1 MNKMQ
6 KLTCAKVLKVI
17 FYLLGFPLL
26 MLFVAKDSMI
36 FFNEGAFSETAKNG
50 ITAALVLWAGFTLL
64 QIGLYL
70 VLKKQQAVR
79 TIILVILAVA
89 LMLAPIAGLDI
100 RNEKE
105 LDKIRTEYSDKG
117 VKVENY
123 SLQKQ
128 WFNALSANKR
138 ESGYAYKLNERVDN
152 VIRTYGL
159 SEYYPKM
166 YRERTQL
173 NTAVAYYQV
182 GGLDGEM
189 IKVTGDNI
197 DGLFDSLKAQSPYAY
212 NPNGLLYDGY
222 IFGVENAL
230 ELLIKYNEYAKLTVY
245 RRSSTY
251 IGTEKYAD
259 AFKEGCYVL
268 KDGAY
273 VTMKAAGEAFC
284 KQPGTIYYEKLSI
297 ADAYK
302 AMVKDIKDSETNSSK
317 YESDAWY
324 NYFND
329 NTEILDTR
337 TGKMTN
343 YSTLRIE
350 EDNYRLTD
358 SRLNAVLGTL
368 FEYLGMNPAIN
379 KLLNG
384 LNLDGIIGL
393 VNALLQENG
402 ADLTSGDIGNVVSQ
416 LLYGYNNGKGGET
429 TGLAYPVQYLFGNL
443 NLSDKNV
450 FKSTGETAYEY
461 DDEGHL
467 VYEVDASGNTTDI
480 PKLTGK
486 TGTVYV
492 ITYSDSGKKNPDGT
506 PILNATVNRA
516 EFDTTKMSPLP
527 EKAAD
532 IKTGTVYTT
541 GDIFKEVKLNANY
554 SAYVENLE
562 KNKNPNTA
570 ALVDIIKSLQ
580 PALGLVG
587 GLLNLNDI
595 IGGLVSG
602 LDVSAILAKIAPDL
616 DLNAILTQIL
626 SKIDLTGVTVEGVQK
641 LLDTVLGELSF
652 YSHPLL
658 KKCWQSDFVSDT
670 DKALATTAGTTVD
683 MSDYAWVKYTC
694 EDFGITSGCALAA
707 KGGLLTGKTIGNGT
721 SADAAISL
729 ADCYQLQADI
739 AYQPEMYPLLA
750 ARRYFSIWAGI
761 LAMSIFLS
769 TYFHNK
775 ERLYAYEI
783 ALNGGE
789 Y

>member
-70 VLKKQQAVR
+70 VLKKQQAAR
-79 TIILVILAVA
+79 TIILVILAVT
-89 LMLAPIAGLDI
+89 LMLAPVAGLDA

-128 WFNALSANKR
+128 WFNAISANKR
-138 ESGYAYKLNERVDN
+138 ESGYAYKLNDRVDN

-197 DGLFDSLKAQSPYAY
+197 NGLFDSLKTQSPYAY

-222 IFGVENAL
+222 VFGVENAL

-245 RRSSTY
+245 RPT
-251 IGTEKYAD
+251 KYTVAD
-259 AFKEGCYVL
+259 YAEAFSAGCYVI

-273 VTMKAAGEAFC
+273 VTMKAAGETFC
-284 KQPGTIYYEKLSI
+284 KQPGTIYYESLSI

-302 AMVKDIKDSETNSSK
+302 KMVSEIEESATNVSA

-324 NYFND
+324 NYTND
-329 NTEILDTR
+329 ITEILDTR

-379 KLLNG
+379 KLLDS
-384 LNLDGIIGL
+384 LKAQQLLDL
-393 VNALLQENG
+393 VNSLLKDND
-402 ADLTSGDIGNVVSQ
+402 ADLSSGDIGNVVSQ

-429 TGLAYPVQYLFGNL
+429 TGLALPAQYLFGNL
-443 NLSDKNV
+443 DFTSKEV
-450 FKSTGETAYEY
+450 YKSTGKNAFKVGATA
-461 DDEGHL
+461 DE
-467 VYEVDASGNTTDI
+467 V
-480 PKLTGK
+480 
-486 TGTVYV
+486 VYV
-492 ITYSDSGKKNPDGT
+492 TTYKDSGEVNDDGS
-506 PILNATVNRA
+506 PILTAKITREAFDNATMKQPPKTSA
-516 EFDTTKMSPLP
+516 EIVPGQK
-527 EKAAD
+527 
-532 IKTGTVYTT
+532 YTT
-541 GDIFKEVKLNANY
+541 GDTYAKTKLGT
-554 SAYVENLE
+554 AYTAYKTKLE
-562 KNKNPNTA
+562 SDNKNPNTA

-587 GLLNLNDI
+587 GLLDLNDI
-595 IGGLVSG
+595 IGGLVPG
-602 LDVSAILAKIAPDL
+602 LDVAGILKAIAPDL

-626 SKIDLTGVTVEGVQK
+626 GKIDLTGVTVEGVQK

-694 EDFGITSGCALAA
+694 EDFGITSGCALVA

-739 AYQPEMYPLLA
+739 AYQPDMYPLLA

-775 ERLYAYEI
+775 EKLYAYEI

>member
-89 LMLAPIAGLDI
+89 LMLAPIAGLDV

-128 WFNALSANKR
+128 WFNALSADKR
-138 ESGYAYKLNERVDN
+138 KSGYAYLLNERVDN
-152 VIRTYGL
+152 VIKTYGL

-166 YRERTQL
+166 YRERPQH

-197 DGLFDSLKAQSPYAY
+197 DGLFDSLQSQSPYAY

-245 RRSSTY
+245 RPT
-251 IGTEKYAD
+251 KYTVAD
-259 AFKEGCYVL
+259 YAEAFNAGCYVL

-273 VTMKAAGEAFC
+273 VTMKAAGETFS
-284 KQPGTIYYEKLSI
+284 KQPGTVYYEKLAI

-302 AMVKDIKDSETNSSK
+302 KMVSEIEESATNASA

-324 NYFND
+324 NYTND
-329 NTEILDTR
+329 ITEILDTR
-337 TGKMTN
+337 SGKMTN

-379 KLLNG
+379 KLLDS
-384 LNLDGIIGL
+384 LKAQQLLDL
-393 VNALLQENG
+393 VNFLLKENS
-402 ADLTSGDIGNVVSQ
+402 ADLSSGDIGNVVSQ

-429 TGLAYPVQYLFGNL
+429 TGLALPAQYLFGNL
-443 NLSDKNV
+443 DFTSKEV
-450 FKSTGETAYEY
+450 YKSTGKNAFKVGALA
-461 DDEGHL
+461 DE
-467 VYEVDASGNTTDI
+467 V
-480 PKLTGK
+480 
-486 TGTVYV
+486 VYV
-492 ITYSDSGKKNPDGT
+492 TTYTDSGEVNDDGT
-506 PILNATVNRA
+506 PVLTAKITREAFDNATM
-516 EFDTTKMSPLP
+516 KQLP
-527 EKAAD
+527 
-532 IKTGTVYTT
+532 KTNEEIVPGQKYTT
-541 GDIFKEVKLNANY
+541 GDTYAKTKLGT
-554 SAYVENLE
+554 AYTAYKTKLE
-562 KNKNPNTA
+562 SDNKNPNTA

-587 GLLNLNDI
+587 GLLDLNDI
-595 IGGLVSG
+595 IGGLVPG
-602 LDVSAILAKIAPDL
+602 LDVAGILKAIAPDL
-616 DLNAILTQIL
+616 DLNAILTQVL

-652 YSHPLL
+652 CSHPLL

-694 EDFGITSGCALAA
+694 EDFGITSGCALVA

-739 AYQPEMYPLLA
+739 AYQPDMYPLLA

-775 ERLYAYEI
+775 EKLYAYEI

>member
-79 TIILVILAVA
+79 TIILVVLAVA

-128 WFNALSANKR
+128 WFNAISANKR
-138 ESGYAYKLNERVDN
+138 TSGYAYKLNDRVDN

-197 DGLFDSLKAQSPYAY
+197 NGLFDSLKTQSPYAY

-222 IFGVENAL
+222 VFGVENAL

-245 RRSSTY
+245 RPT
-251 IGTEKYAD
+251 KYTVAD
-259 AFKEGCYVL
+259 YAEAFSAGCYVI

-273 VTMKAAGEAFC
+273 VTMKAAGETFS
-284 KQPGTIYYEKLSI
+284 KQPGTIYYESLSI

-302 AMVKDIKDSETNSSK
+302 KMVSEIEESATNASA

-324 NYFND
+324 NYTND
-329 NTEILDTR
+329 ITEILDTR

-379 KLLNG
+379 KLLDS
-384 LNLDGIIGL
+384 LKAQQLLDL
-393 VNALLQENG
+393 VNSLLKENG
-402 ADLTSGDIGNVVSQ
+402 ADLSSGDIGNVVSQ

-429 TGLAYPVQYLFGNL
+429 TGLALPAQYLFGNL
-443 NLSDKNV
+443 DFTSKEV
-450 FKSTGETAYEY
+450 YKSTGKNAFKVGATA
-461 DDEGHL
+461 DE
-467 VYEVDASGNTTDI
+467 V
-480 PKLTGK
+480 
-486 TGTVYV
+486 VYV
-492 ITYSDSGKKNPDGT
+492 TTYTDTGEVNDDGT
-506 PILNATVNRA
+506 PVLTAKITREAFDNATMKQLPKTSA
-516 EFDTTKMSPLP
+516 EIVP
-527 EKAAD
+527 EQK
-532 IKTGTVYTT
+532 YTT
-541 GDIFKEVKLNANY
+541 GDTYAKTKLGT
-554 SAYVENLE
+554 AYTAYKTKLE
-562 KNKNPNTA
+562 SDNKNPNTA

-587 GLLNLNDI
+587 GLLDLNDI

-602 LDVSAILAKIAPDL
+602 LDVSAILKAIAPDL
-616 DLNAILTQIL
+616 DLNAILTQVL

-739 AYQPEMYPLLA
+739 AYQPDMYPLLA

-775 ERLYAYEI
+775 EKLYAYEI

>member
-89 LMLAPIAGLDI
+89 LMLAPVAGLDI

-128 WFNALSANKR
+128 WFNALSADKR

-197 DGLFDSLKAQSPYAY
+197 DGLFDSLQSQSPYAY

-245 RRSSTY
+245 RPT
-251 IGTEKYAD
+251 KYTVAD
-259 AFKEGCYVL
+259 YAEAFNAGCYVI

-273 VTMKAAGEAFC
+273 VTMKAAGETFS
-284 KQPGTIYYEKLSI
+284 KQPGTVYYEKLAI

-302 AMVKDIKDSETNSSK
+302 KMVSEIEESATNASA

-324 NYFND
+324 NYTND
-329 NTEILDTR
+329 ITEILDTR

-379 KLLNG
+379 KLLDS
-384 LNLDGIIGL
+384 LKAQQLLDL
-393 VNALLQENG
+393 VNSLLKENG
-402 ADLTSGDIGNVVSQ
+402 ADLSSGDIGNVVSQ

-429 TGLAYPVQYLFGNL
+429 TGLALPAQYLFGNL
-443 NLSDKNV
+443 NFTSKEV
-450 FKSTGETAYEY
+450 YKSTGKNAFKVGATA
-461 DDEGHL
+461 DE
-467 VYEVDASGNTTDI
+467 V
-480 PKLTGK
+480 
-486 TGTVYV
+486 VYV
-492 ITYSDSGKKNPDGT
+492 TTYKDSGEVNDDGT
-506 PILNATVNRA
+506 PVLTAKITREAFDNATMKQLPKTSA
-516 EFDTTKMSPLP
+516 EIVP
-527 EKAAD
+527 EQK
-532 IKTGTVYTT
+532 YTT
-541 GDIFKEVKLNANY
+541 GDTYAKTKLGT
-554 SAYVENLE
+554 AYTAYKTKLE
-562 KNKNPNTA
+562 SDNKNPNTA

-587 GLLNLNDI
+587 GLLDLNDI
-595 IGGLVSG
+595 IGGLVPG
-602 LDVSAILAKIAPDL
+602 LDVAGILKAIAPDL

-626 SKIDLTGVTVEGVQK
+626 GKIDLTGVTVEGVQK

-694 EDFGITSGCALAA
+694 EDFGITSGCALIA

-739 AYQPEMYPLLA
+739 AYQPDMYPLLA

-775 ERLYAYEI
+775 EKLYAYEI

>member
-138 ESGYAYKLNERVDN
+138 ESGYAYKLNDRVDN

-222 IFGVENAL
+222 VFGVENVL

-245 RRSSTY
+245 RPT
-251 IGTEKYAD
+251 KYTVAD
-259 AFKEGCYVL
+259 YAEAFNAGCYVINN
-268 KDGAY
+268 DGAY
-273 VTMKAAGEAFC
+273 VTMKAAGEPFC
-284 KQPGTIYYEKLSI
+284 KQPGTIYYEQLSI

-302 AMVKDIKDSETNSSK
+302 KMVSEIEESATNASA
-317 YESDAWY
+317 YASDAWY
-324 NYFND
+324 NYTND
-329 NTEILDTR
+329 ITEILDTR
-337 TGKMTN
+337 SGKMTN

-379 KLLNG
+379 KLLDS
-384 LNLDGIIGL
+384 LKAQQLLDL
-393 VNALLQENG
+393 VNTLLKENG
-402 ADLTSGDIGNVVSQ
+402 ADLSSGDIGNVVSQ

-429 TGLAYPVQYLFGNL
+429 TGLALPVQYLFGNL
-443 NLSDKNV
+443 NFTSKEV
-450 FKSTGETAYEY
+450 YKSTGKNAFKVGALA
-461 DDEGHL
+461 DE
-467 VYEVDASGNTTDI
+467 V
-480 PKLTGK
+480 
-486 TGTVYV
+486 VYV
-492 ITYSDSGKKNPDGT
+492 TTYTDTGEVNDDGT
-506 PILNATVNRA
+506 PVLTAKITREAFDNATMKQPPKTNA
-516 EFDTTKMSPLP
+516 EIVPGQK
-527 EKAAD
+527 
-532 IKTGTVYTT
+532 YTT
-541 GDIFKEVKLNANY
+541 GDTYAKTDLGTAYKAYETKLKND
-554 SAYVENLE
+554 
-562 KNKNPNTA
+562 NKNPNTA

-602 LDVSAILAKIAPDL
+602 LDVSAILKAIAPDL
-616 DLNAILTQIL
+616 DLNAILTQVL
-626 SKIDLTGVTVEGVQK
+626 GKIDLTGVTVEGVQK

-721 SADAAISL
+721 PADAAISL

-775 ERLYAYEI
+775 EKLYAYEI

>member
-89 LMLAPIAGLDI
+89 LMLAPVAGLDI

-128 WFNALSANKR
+128 WFNALSADKR

-197 DGLFDSLKAQSPYAY
+197 NGLFDSLKTQSPYAY

-245 RRSSTY
+245 RPT
-251 IGTEKYAD
+251 KYTVAD
-259 AFKEGCYVL
+259 YAEAFSAGCYVI

-273 VTMKAAGEAFC
+273 VTMKAAGEPFC
-284 KQPGTIYYEKLSI
+284 KQPGTIYYEQLAI

-302 AMVKDIKDSETNSSK
+302 KMVSEIEESATNASA

-324 NYFND
+324 NYTND
-329 NTEILDTR
+329 ITEILDTR

-379 KLLNG
+379 KLLDS
-384 LNLDGIIGL
+384 LKAQQLLEL
-393 VNALLQENG
+393 VNSLLQENS
-402 ADLTSGDIGNVVSQ
+402 ADLSSGDIGNVVSQ

-429 TGLAYPVQYLFGNL
+429 TGLALPAQYLFGNL
-443 NLSDKNV
+443 DFTSKEV
-450 FKSTGETAYEY
+450 YKSTGKNAFKVGATA
-461 DDEGHL
+461 DE
-467 VYEVDASGNTTDI
+467 V
-480 PKLTGK
+480 
-486 TGTVYV
+486 VYV
-492 ITYSDSGKKNPDGT
+492 TTYTDTGEDNDDGT
-506 PILNATVNRA
+506 PILTAKITREAFDNATMKQPPKTSA
-516 EFDTTKMSPLP
+516 EIVPGQK
-527 EKAAD
+527 
-532 IKTGTVYTT
+532 YTT
-541 GDIFKEVKLNANY
+541 GDTYAKTKLGT
-554 SAYVENLE
+554 AYTAYKTKLE
-562 KNKNPNTA
+562 SDNKNPNTA

-587 GLLNLNDI
+587 GLLDLNDI
-595 IGGLVSG
+595 IGGLVPG
-602 LDVSAILAKIAPDL
+602 LDVAGILKAIAPDL

-626 SKIDLTGVTVEGVQK
+626 GKIDLTGVTVEGVQK

-694 EDFGITSGCALAA
+694 EDFGITSGCALVA

-739 AYQPEMYPLLA
+739 AYQPDMYPLLA

-775 ERLYAYEI
+775 EKLYAYEI

>member
-79 TIILVILAVA
+79 TIILVVLAVA
-89 LMLAPIAGLDI
+89 LMLAPVAGLDI

-128 WFNALSANKR
+128 WFNALSADKR

-245 RRSSTY
+245 RPT
-251 IGTEKYAD
+251 KYTVAD
-259 AFKEGCYVL
+259 YAEAFSAGCYVI

-273 VTMKAAGEAFC
+273 VTMKAAGEPFC
-284 KQPGTIYYEKLSI
+284 KQPGTIYYEQLSI
-297 ADAYK
+297 ADAYNKMVSEIK
-302 AMVKDIKDSETNSSK
+302 ASATDASA
-317 YESDAWY
+317 YASDAWY
-324 NYFND
+324 NYTND
-329 NTEILDTR
+329 ITEILDTR

-379 KLLNG
+379 KLLDS
-384 LNLDGIIGL
+384 LKAQQLLDL
-393 VNALLQENG
+393 VNSLLKENG
-402 ADLTSGDIGNVVSQ
+402 ADLSSGDIGNVVSQ

-429 TGLAYPVQYLFGNL
+429 TGLALPAQYLFGNL
-443 NLSDKNV
+443 DFTSKEV
-450 FKSTGETAYEY
+450 YKSTGKNAFKVGALA
-461 DDEGHL
+461 DE
-467 VYEVDASGNTTDI
+467 V
-480 PKLTGK
+480 
-486 TGTVYV
+486 VYV
-492 ITYSDSGKKNPDGT
+492 TTYTDSGEVNDDGT
-506 PILNATVNRA
+506 PVLTAKITREAFDNATMKQLPKTSA
-516 EFDTTKMSPLP
+516 EIVP
-527 EKAAD
+527 EQK
-532 IKTGTVYTT
+532 YTT
-541 GDIFKEVKLNANY
+541 GDTYAKTKLGT
-554 SAYVENLE
+554 AYTAYKTKLE
-562 KNKNPNTA
+562 SDNKNPNTA

-587 GLLNLNDI
+587 GLLDLNDI
-595 IGGLVSG
+595 IGGLVPG
-602 LDVSAILAKIAPDL
+602 LDVAGILKAIAPDL

-626 SKIDLTGVTVEGVQK
+626 GKIDLTGVTVEGVQK

-694 EDFGITSGCALAA
+694 EDFGITSGCALIA

-739 AYQPEMYPLLA
+739 AYQPDMYPLLA

-775 ERLYAYEI
+775 EKLYAYEI

>member
-89 LMLAPIAGLDI
+89 LMLAPIAGLDV

-128 WFNALSANKR
+128 WFNALSADKR
-138 ESGYAYKLNERVDN
+138 KSGYAYLLNERVDN
-152 VIRTYGL
+152 VIKTYGL

-222 IFGVENAL
+222 VFGVENVL

-245 RRSSTY
+245 RPS
-251 IGTEKYAD
+251 KYTVAD
-259 AFKEGCYVL
+259 YAEAFNAGCYVI

-273 VTMKAAGEAFC
+273 VTMKAAGETFS
-284 KQPGTIYYEKLSI
+284 KQPGTVYYEKLAI

-302 AMVKDIKDSETNSSK
+302 KMVSEIEESATNASA

-324 NYFND
+324 NYTND
-329 NTEILDTR
+329 ITEILDTR
-337 TGKMTN
+337 SGKMTN

-379 KLLNG
+379 KLLDS
-384 LNLDGIIGL
+384 LKAQQLLDL
-393 VNALLQENG
+393 VNSLLKENS
-402 ADLTSGDIGNVVSQ
+402 ADLSSGDIGNVVSQ

-429 TGLAYPVQYLFGNL
+429 TGLALPVQYLFGNL
-443 NLSDKNV
+443 DFTSKEV
-450 FKSTGETAYEY
+450 YKSTGKNAFKVGALA
-461 DDEGHL
+461 DE
-467 VYEVDASGNTTDI
+467 V
-480 PKLTGK
+480 
-486 TGTVYV
+486 VYV
-492 ITYSDSGKKNPDGT
+492 TTYTDSGEVNDDGT
-506 PILNATVNRA
+506 PVLTAKITREAFDAATMKQSPKTIA
-516 EFDTTKMSPLP
+516 EIVP
-527 EKAAD
+527 EQK
-532 IKTGTVYTT
+532 YTT
-541 GDIFKEVKLNANY
+541 GDTYAKTKLGT
-554 SAYVENLE
+554 AYTAYKTKLE
-562 KNKNPNTA
+562 SDNKNPNTA

-587 GLLNLNDI
+587 GLLDLNDI
-595 IGGLVSG
+595 IGGLVPG
-602 LDVSAILAKIAPDL
+602 LDIPAILKAIAPDL
-616 DLNAILTQIL
+616 DLNAILTQVL
-626 SKIDLTGVTVEGVQK
+626 GKIDLTGVTVEDVQK

-683 MSDYAWVKYTC
+683 MSDYAWIKYTC
-694 EDFGITSGCALAA
+694 EDFGITSGCALVA

-739 AYQPEMYPLLA
+739 AYQPDMYPLLA

-775 ERLYAYEI
+775 EKLYAYEI

>member
-138 ESGYAYKLNERVDN
+138 GSGYAYNLNERVDN

-197 DGLFDSLKAQSPYAY
+197 DGLFDSLKTQSPYAY

-222 IFGVENAL
+222 VFGVENAL

-245 RRSSTY
+245 RPT
-251 IGTEKYAD
+251 KYTVAD
-259 AFKEGCYVL
+259 YAEAFSAGCYVI

-273 VTMKAAGEAFC
+273 VTMKAAGETFS
-284 KQPGTIYYEKLSI
+284 KQPGTIYYESLSI

-302 AMVKDIKDSETNSSK
+302 KMVSEIEESATNASA

-324 NYFND
+324 NYTND
-329 NTEILDTR
+329 ITEILDTR

-379 KLLNG
+379 KLLDG
-384 LNLDGIIGL
+384 LKAQQLLDL
-393 VNALLQENG
+393 VNSLLKENG
-402 ADLTSGDIGNVVSQ
+402 ADLSSGDIGNVVSQ

-429 TGLAYPVQYLFGNL
+429 TGLALPAQYLFGNL
-443 NLSDKNV
+443 DFTSKEV
-450 FKSTGETAYEY
+450 YKSTGKNAFKVGALA
-461 DDEGHL
+461 DE
-467 VYEVDASGNTTDI
+467 V
-480 PKLTGK
+480 
-486 TGTVYV
+486 VYV
-492 ITYSDSGKKNPDGT
+492 TTYTDSGEVNDDGT
-506 PILNATVNRA
+506 PVLTAKITREAFDNATMKQLPKTSA
-516 EFDTTKMSPLP
+516 EIVP
-527 EKAAD
+527 EQK
-532 IKTGTVYTT
+532 YTT
-541 GDIFKEVKLNANY
+541 GDTYAKTKLGT
-554 SAYVENLE
+554 AYTAYKTKLE
-562 KNKNPNTA
+562 SDNKNPNTA

-587 GLLNLNDI
+587 GLLDLNDI
-595 IGGLVSG
+595 IGGLVPG
-602 LDVSAILAKIAPDL
+602 LDVAGILKAIAPDL

-626 SKIDLTGVTVEGVQK
+626 GKIDLTGVTVEGVQK

-739 AYQPEMYPLLA
+739 AYQPDMYPLLA

-775 ERLYAYEI
+775 EKLYAYEI

>member
-70 VLKKQQAVR
+70 VLKKQQAAR
-79 TIILVILAVA
+79 TIILVVLAVA
-89 LMLAPIAGLDI
+89 LMLAPVAGLDI

-138 ESGYAYKLNERVDN
+138 ESGYAYKLNDRVDN

-197 DGLFDSLKAQSPYAY
+197 NGLFDSLQSQSPYAY

-245 RRSSTY
+245 RPT
-251 IGTEKYAD
+251 KYTVAD
-259 AFKEGCYVL
+259 YAEAFNAGCYVI

-273 VTMKAAGEAFC
+273 VTMKAAGETFS
-284 KQPGTIYYEKLSI
+284 KQPGTIYYESLSI

-302 AMVKDIKDSETNSSK
+302 KMVSEIEESATNASA

-324 NYFND
+324 NYTND
-329 NTEILDTR
+329 ITEILDTR

-379 KLLNG
+379 KLLDS
-384 LNLDGIIGL
+384 LKAQQLLDL
-393 VNALLQENG
+393 VNSLLKDND
-402 ADLTSGDIGNVVSQ
+402 ADLSSGDIGNVVSQ

-429 TGLAYPVQYLFGNL
+429 TGLALPAQYLFGNL
-443 NLSDKNV
+443 DFTSKEV
-450 FKSTGETAYEY
+450 YKSTGKNAFKVGATA
-461 DDEGHL
+461 DE
-467 VYEVDASGNTTDI
+467 V
-480 PKLTGK
+480 
-486 TGTVYV
+486 VYV
-492 ITYSDSGKKNPDGT
+492 TTYTDTGEVNDDGT
-506 PILNATVNRA
+506 PVLTAKITREAFDNATM
-516 EFDTTKMSPLP
+516 KQPP
-527 EKAAD
+527 
-532 IKTGTVYTT
+532 KTNEEIVPGQKYTT
-541 GDIFKEVKLNANY
+541 GDTYAKTDLGTAYTAYKTKLE
-554 SAYVENLE
+554 SD
-562 KNKNPNTA
+562 NKNPNTA

-587 GLLNLNDI
+587 GLLDLNDI
-595 IGGLVSG
+595 IGGLVPG
-602 LDVSAILAKIAPDL
+602 LDVAGILKAIAPDL

-626 SKIDLTGVTVEGVQK
+626 GKIDLTGVTVEGVQK

-739 AYQPEMYPLLA
+739 AYQPDMYPLLA

-775 ERLYAYEI
+775 EKLYAYEI

>member
-50 ITAALVLWAGFTLL
+50 ITAALVLWTGFTLL

-79 TIILVILAVA
+79 TIILVVLAVA
-89 LMLAPIAGLDI
+89 LMLAPVAGLDI

-128 WFNALSANKR
+128 WFNALSADKR

-197 DGLFDSLKAQSPYAY
+197 DGLFDSLQSQSPYAY

-245 RRSSTY
+245 RPT
-251 IGTEKYAD
+251 KYTVAD
-259 AFKEGCYVL
+259 YAEAFNAGCYVI

-273 VTMKAAGEAFC
+273 VTMKAAGETFS
-284 KQPGTIYYEKLSI
+284 KQPGTVYYEKLAI

-302 AMVKDIKDSETNSSK
+302 KMVSEIEESATNASA

-324 NYFND
+324 NYTND
-329 NTEILDTR
+329 ITEILDTR
-337 TGKMTN
+337 SGKMTN
-343 YSTLRIE
+343 YSTLRVE

-379 KLLNG
+379 KLLDS
-384 LNLDGIIGL
+384 LKAQQLLDL
-393 VNALLQENG
+393 VNSLLQENS
-402 ADLTSGDIGNVVSQ
+402 ADLSSGDIGNVVSQ

-429 TGLAYPVQYLFGNL
+429 TGLALPAQYLFGNL
-443 NLSDKNV
+443 DFTSKEV
-450 FKSTGETAYEY
+450 YKSTGKNAFKVGALA
-461 DDEGHL
+461 DE
-467 VYEVDASGNTTDI
+467 V
-480 PKLTGK
+480 
-486 TGTVYV
+486 VYV
-492 ITYSDSGKKNPDGT
+492 TTYTDSGEVNDDGT
-506 PILNATVNRA
+506 PILTAKITREAFDNATMKQLPKTSA
-516 EFDTTKMSPLP
+516 EIVP
-527 EKAAD
+527 EQK
-532 IKTGTVYTT
+532 YTT
-541 GDIFKEVKLNANY
+541 GDTYAKTDLGTAYTAYKTKLE
-554 SAYVENLE
+554 SD
-562 KNKNPNTA
+562 NKNPNTA

-587 GLLNLNDI
+587 GLLDLNDI
-595 IGGLVSG
+595 IGGLVPG
-602 LDVSAILAKIAPDL
+602 LDVAGILKAIAPDL

-626 SKIDLTGVTVEGVQK
+626 GKIDLTGVTVEGVQK

-694 EDFGITSGCALAA
+694 EDFGITSGCALIA

-739 AYQPEMYPLLA
+739 AYQPDMYPLLA

-775 ERLYAYEI
+775 EKLYAYEI

>member
-79 TIILVILAVA
+79 TIILVVLAVA

-128 WFNALSANKR
+128 WFNALSADKR

-197 DGLFDSLKAQSPYAY
+197 DGLFDSLQSQSPYAY

-245 RRSSTY
+245 RPT
-251 IGTEKYAD
+251 KYTVAD
-259 AFKEGCYVL
+259 YAEAFSAGCYVI

-273 VTMKAAGEAFC
+273 VTMKAAGETFC
-284 KQPGTIYYEKLSI
+284 KQPGTVYYEKLAI

-302 AMVKDIKDSETNSSK
+302 KMVSEIEESATNASA

-324 NYFND
+324 NYTND
-329 NTEILDTR
+329 ITEILDTR

-379 KLLNG
+379 KLLDS
-384 LNLDGIIGL
+384 LKAQQLLDL
-393 VNALLQENG
+393 VNSLLKENG
-402 ADLTSGDIGNVVSQ
+402 ADLSSGDIGNVVSQ

-429 TGLAYPVQYLFGNL
+429 TGLALPAQYLFGNL
-443 NLSDKNV
+443 DFTSKEV
-450 FKSTGETAYEY
+450 YKSTGKNAFKVGATA
-461 DDEGHL
+461 DE
-467 VYEVDASGNTTDI
+467 V
-480 PKLTGK
+480 
-486 TGTVYV
+486 VYV
-492 ITYSDSGKKNPDGT
+492 TTYTDSGEVNDDGT
-506 PILNATVNRA
+506 PVLTAKITREAFDNATMKQLPKTSA
-516 EFDTTKMSPLP
+516 EIVP
-527 EKAAD
+527 EQK
-532 IKTGTVYTT
+532 YTT
-541 GDIFKEVKLNANY
+541 GDTYAKTKLGT
-554 SAYVENLE
+554 AYTAYKTKLE
-562 KNKNPNTA
+562 SDNKNPNTA

-587 GLLNLNDI
+587 GLLDLNDI
-595 IGGLVSG
+595 IGGLVPG
-602 LDVSAILAKIAPDL
+602 LDVAGILKAIAPDL

-626 SKIDLTGVTVEGVQK
+626 GKIDLTGVTVEGVQK

-739 AYQPEMYPLLA
+739 AYQPDMYPLLA

-775 ERLYAYEI
+775 EKLYAYEI

>member
-70 VLKKQQAVR
+70 VLKKQQAAR
-79 TIILVILAVA
+79 TIILVILAVT
-89 LMLAPIAGLDI
+89 LMLAPVAGLDA

-128 WFNALSANKR
+128 WFNAISANKR
-138 ESGYAYKLNERVDN
+138 ESGYAYKLNDRVDN

-189 IKVTGDNI
+189 IKVTGENI
-197 DGLFDSLKAQSPYAY
+197 NGLFDSLKTQSPYAY

-222 IFGVENAL
+222 VFGVENAL

-245 RRSSTY
+245 RPT
-251 IGTEKYAD
+251 KYTVAD
-259 AFKEGCYVL
+259 YAEAFSAGCYVI

-273 VTMKAAGEAFC
+273 VTMKAAGETFC
-284 KQPGTIYYEKLSI
+284 KQPGTIYYESLSI

-302 AMVKDIKDSETNSSK
+302 KMVSEIEESATNASA

-324 NYFND
+324 NYTND
-329 NTEILDTR
+329 ITEILDTR

-379 KLLNG
+379 KLLDS
-384 LNLDGIIGL
+384 LKAQQLLDL
-393 VNALLQENG
+393 VNSLLKDND
-402 ADLTSGDIGNVVSQ
+402 ADLSSGDIGNVVSQ

-429 TGLAYPVQYLFGNL
+429 TGLALPAQYLFGNL
-443 NLSDKNV
+443 NFTSKEV
-450 FKSTGETAYEY
+450 YKSTGKNAFKVGATA
-461 DDEGHL
+461 DE
-467 VYEVDASGNTTDI
+467 V
-480 PKLTGK
+480 
-486 TGTVYV
+486 VYV
-492 ITYSDSGKKNPDGT
+492 TTYTDTGEVNDDGT
-506 PILNATVNRA
+506 PVLTAKITREAFDNATM
-516 EFDTTKMSPLP
+516 KQPP
-527 EKAAD
+527 
-532 IKTGTVYTT
+532 KTNEEIVPGQKYTT
-541 GDIFKEVKLNANY
+541 GDTYAKTDLGTAYTAYKTKLE
-554 SAYVENLE
+554 SD
-562 KNKNPNTA
+562 NKNPNTA

-587 GLLNLNDI
+587 GLLDLNDI
-595 IGGLVSG
+595 IGGLVPG
-602 LDVSAILAKIAPDL
+602 LDVAGILKAIAPDL

-626 SKIDLTGVTVEGVQK
+626 GKIDLTGVTVEGVQK

-694 EDFGITSGCALAA
+694 EDFGITSGCALIA

-739 AYQPEMYPLLA
+739 AYQPDMYPLLA

-775 ERLYAYEI
+775 EKLYAYEI

>member
-138 ESGYAYKLNERVDN
+138 ESGYAYKLNDRVDN

-197 DGLFDSLKAQSPYAY
+197 NGLFDSLKAQSPYAY

-222 IFGVENAL
+222 IFGVENVL

-245 RRSSTY
+245 RPT
-251 IGTEKYAD
+251 KYTVAD
-259 AFKEGCYVL
+259 YAEAFNAGCYVI

-273 VTMKAAGEAFC
+273 VTMKSAGETFC
-284 KQPGTIYYEKLSI
+284 KQPGTIYYEQLAI

-302 AMVKDIKDSETNSSK
+302 KMVSEIEASATNASA
-317 YESDAWY
+317 YASDAWY
-324 NYFND
+324 NYTND
-329 NTEILDTR
+329 ITKIFDPRVKSNIEDE
-337 TGKMTN
+337 N
-343 YSTLRIE
+343 YTVYSKLRIE

-379 KLLNG
+379 KLLDS
-384 LNLDGIIGL
+384 LKAQQLLDL
-393 VNALLQENG
+393 VNSLLKENG
-402 ADLTSGDIGNVVSQ
+402 ADLSSGDIGNVVSQ

-429 TGLAYPVQYLFGNL
+429 TGLALPAQYLFGNL
-443 NLSDKNV
+443 NFTSKEV
-450 FKSTGETAYEY
+450 YKSTGKNAFKVGALA
-461 DDEGHL
+461 DE
-467 VYEVDASGNTTDI
+467 V
-480 PKLTGK
+480 
-486 TGTVYV
+486 VYV
-492 ITYSDSGKKNPDGT
+492 TTYTDSGEVNDDGT
-506 PILNATVNRA
+506 PILTAKITREAFDNATMKQPPKTNA
-516 EFDTTKMSPLP
+516 EIVPGQK
-527 EKAAD
+527 
-532 IKTGTVYTT
+532 YTT
-541 GDIFKEVKLNANY
+541 GDTYAKTDLGTAYKAYETKLKND
-554 SAYVENLE
+554 
-562 KNKNPNTA
+562 NKNPNTA

-602 LDVSAILAKIAPDL
+602 LDVSAILKAIAPDL
-616 DLNAILTQIL
+616 DLNAILTQVL
-626 SKIDLTGVTVEGVQK
+626 GKIDLTGVTVEGVQK

-721 SADAAISL
+721 PADAAISL

-739 AYQPEMYPLLA
+739 AYQPDMYPLLA

-775 ERLYAYEI
+775 EKLYAYEI

>member
-222 IFGVENAL
+222 IFGVENVL

-245 RRSSTY
+245 RPT
-251 IGTEKYAD
+251 KYTVAD
-259 AFKEGCYVL
+259 YAEAFSAGCYVI

-273 VTMKAAGEAFC
+273 VTMKAAEAAEENFC
-284 KQPGTIYYEKLSI
+284 KKPGTIYYESLSI

-302 AMVKDIKDSETNSSK
+302 KMVSEIEESATNASA

-324 NYFND
+324 NYTND
-329 NTEILDTR
+329 ITEILDTR

-379 KLLNG
+379 KLFNG

-393 VNALLQENG
+393 VNALLKENG
-402 ADLTSGDIGNVVSQ
+402 ADLSSGDIGNVVSQ

-429 TGLAYPVQYLFGNL
+429 TGLALPVQYLFGNL
-443 NLSDKNV
+443 DFTSKEV
-450 FKSTGETAYEY
+450 YKSTGKNAFKVGALE
-461 DDEGHL
+461 DE
-467 VYEVDASGNTTDI
+467 V
-480 PKLTGK
+480 
-486 TGTVYV
+486 VYV
-492 ITYSDSGKKNPDGT
+492 TTYTIDKDKVNDDGT
-506 PILNATVNRA
+506 PVLTAKITREAFDAATM
-516 EFDTTKMSPLP
+516 KQSPKTNEEIVP
-527 EKAAD
+527 EQK
-532 IKTGTVYTT
+532 YTT
-541 GDIFKEVKLNANY
+541 GDTYAKT
-554 SAYVENLE
+554 NLE
-562 KNKNPNTA
+562 TAYTAYKTKLESDNKNPNTA

-587 GLLNLNDI
+587 GLLDLNSI
-595 IGGLVSG
+595 IGGLVPG
-602 LDVSAILAKIAPDL
+602 LDVAGILKAIAPDL

-626 SKIDLTGVTVEGVQK
+626 SKIDLTGVTVEDVQK

-739 AYQPEMYPLLA
+739 AYQPNMYPLLA

-775 ERLYAYEI
+775 EKLYAYEI

>member
-70 VLKKQQAVR
+70 VLKKQQSVR

-89 LMLAPIAGLDI
+89 LMLAPVAGLDI

-128 WFNALSANKR
+128 WFNALSADKR

-197 DGLFDSLKAQSPYAY
+197 DGLFDSLQSQSPYAY

-245 RRSSTY
+245 RPT
-251 IGTEKYAD
+251 KYTVAD
-259 AFKEGCYVL
+259 YAEAFNAGCYVI

-273 VTMKAAGEAFC
+273 VTMKAAGETFS
-284 KQPGTIYYEKLSI
+284 KQPGTVYYEKLAI

-302 AMVKDIKDSETNSSK
+302 KMVSEIEESATNASA

-324 NYFND
+324 NYTND
-329 NTEILDTR
+329 ITEILDTR
-337 TGKMTN
+337 SGKMTN

-379 KLLNG
+379 KLLDS
-384 LNLDGIIGL
+384 LKAQQLLDL
-393 VNALLQENG
+393 VNSLLKENS
-402 ADLTSGDIGNVVSQ
+402 ADLSSGDIGNVVSQ

-429 TGLAYPVQYLFGNL
+429 TGLALPAQYLFGNL
-443 NLSDKNV
+443 DFTSKEV
-450 FKSTGETAYEY
+450 YKSTGKNAFKVGALA
-461 DDEGHL
+461 DE
-467 VYEVDASGNTTDI
+467 V
-480 PKLTGK
+480 
-486 TGTVYV
+486 VYV
-492 ITYSDSGKKNPDGT
+492 TTYTDSGEVNDDGT
-506 PILNATVNRA
+506 PVLTAKITREAFDNATMKQLPKTSA
-516 EFDTTKMSPLP
+516 EIVPGQK
-527 EKAAD
+527 
-532 IKTGTVYTT
+532 YTT
-541 GDIFKEVKLNANY
+541 GDTYAKTKLGT
-554 SAYVENLE
+554 AYTAYKTKLE
-562 KNKNPNTA
+562 SDNKNHNTA

-587 GLLNLNDI
+587 GLLDLNDI
-595 IGGLVSG
+595 IGGLVPG
-602 LDVSAILAKIAPDL
+602 LDVAGILKAIAPDL

-626 SKIDLTGVTVEGVQK
+626 GKIDLTGVTVEGVQK

-694 EDFGITSGCALAA
+694 EDFGITSGCALVA

-739 AYQPEMYPLLA
+739 AYQPDMYPLLA

-775 ERLYAYEI
+775 EKLYAYEI

>member
-26 MLFVAKDSMI
+26 MLFFAKDSMI

-128 WFNALSANKR
+128 WFNALSADKR

-197 DGLFDSLKAQSPYAY
+197 DGLFDSLKTQSPYAY

-245 RRSSTY
+245 RPT
-251 IGTEKYAD
+251 KYTVAD
-259 AFKEGCYVL
+259 YAEAFSAGCYVI

-273 VTMKAAGEAFC
+273 VTMKAAGETFS
-284 KQPGTIYYEKLSI
+284 KQPGTVYYEKLAI

-302 AMVKDIKDSETNSSK
+302 KMVSEIEESATNASA

-324 NYFND
+324 NYTND
-329 NTEILDTR
+329 ITEILDTR

-379 KLLNG
+379 KLLDS
-384 LNLDGIIGL
+384 LKAQQLLDL
-393 VNALLQENG
+393 VNSLLKENG
-402 ADLTSGDIGNVVSQ
+402 ADLSSGDIGNVVSQ

-429 TGLAYPVQYLFGNL
+429 TGLALPAQYLFGNL
-443 NLSDKNV
+443 DFTSKEV
-450 FKSTGETAYEY
+450 YKSTGKNAFKVGALA
-461 DDEGHL
+461 DE
-467 VYEVDASGNTTDI
+467 V
-480 PKLTGK
+480 
-486 TGTVYV
+486 VYV
-492 ITYSDSGKKNPDGT
+492 TTYTDSGEVNDDGT
-506 PILNATVNRA
+506 PVLTAKITREAFDNATMKQPPKTSA
-516 EFDTTKMSPLP
+516 EIVP
-527 EKAAD
+527 EQK
-532 IKTGTVYTT
+532 YTT
-541 GDIFKEVKLNANY
+541 GDTYAKTKLGT
-554 SAYVENLE
+554 AYTAYKTKLE
-562 KNKNPNTA
+562 SDNKNPNTA

-587 GLLNLNDI
+587 GLLDLNDI
-595 IGGLVSG
+595 IGGLVPG
-602 LDVSAILAKIAPDL
+602 LDVAGILKAIAPDL

-626 SKIDLTGVTVEGVQK
+626 GKIDLTGVTVEGVQK

-739 AYQPEMYPLLA
+739 AYQPDMYPLLA

-775 ERLYAYEI
+775 EKLYAYEI

>member
-138 ESGYAYKLNERVDN
+138 ESGYAYKLNDRVDN

-273 VTMKAAGEAFC
+273 VTMKAAGETFC

-379 KLLNG
+379 KLFNG

-393 VNALLQENG
+393 VNALLKENG
-402 ADLTSGDIGNVVSQ
+402 ADLSSGDIGNVVSQ
-416 LLYGYNNGKGGET
+416 LLYGYNNGKEGGET
-429 TGLAYPVQYLFGNL
+429 TGLALPVQYLFGNL
-443 NLSDKNV
+443 NFTSKEV
-450 FKSTGETAYEY
+450 YKSTGKNAFKVGALA
-461 DDEGHL
+461 DE
-467 VYEVDASGNTTDI
+467 V
-480 PKLTGK
+480 
-486 TGTVYV
+486 VYV
-492 ITYSDSGKKNPDGT
+492 TTYTDTGEVNDDGT
-506 PILNATVNRA
+506 PILTAKITRETFDNATMKQPPKTNA
-516 EFDTTKMSPLP
+516 EIVPGQK
-527 EKAAD
+527 
-532 IKTGTVYTT
+532 YTT
-541 GDIFKEVKLNANY
+541 GDTYAKTDLGTAYKAYETKLKND
-554 SAYVENLE
+554 
-562 KNKNPNTA
+562 NKNPNTA

-602 LDVSAILAKIAPDL
+602 LDVSAILKAIAPDL

-721 SADAAISL
+721 PADAAISL

-775 ERLYAYEI
+775 EKLYAYEI

>member
-89 LMLAPIAGLDI
+89 LMLAPVAGLDI

-138 ESGYAYKLNERVDN
+138 ESGYAYKLNDRVDN

-197 DGLFDSLKAQSPYAY
+197 DGLFDSLQSQSPYAY

-245 RRSSTY
+245 RPT
-251 IGTEKYAD
+251 KYTVAD
-259 AFKEGCYVL
+259 YAEAFSAGCYVI

-273 VTMKAAGEAFC
+273 VTMKAAGETFS
-284 KQPGTIYYEKLSI
+284 KQPGTVYYEKLAI

-302 AMVKDIKDSETNSSK
+302 KMVSEIEESATNASA

-324 NYFND
+324 NYTND
-329 NTEILDTR
+329 ITEILDTR

-379 KLLNG
+379 KLLDS
-384 LNLDGIIGL
+384 LKAQQLLDL
-393 VNALLQENG
+393 VNSLLKENG
-402 ADLTSGDIGNVVSQ
+402 ADLSSGDIGNVVSQ

-429 TGLAYPVQYLFGNL
+429 TGLALPAQYLFGNL
-443 NLSDKNV
+443 DFTSKEV
-450 FKSTGETAYEY
+450 YKSTGKNAFKVGALA
-461 DDEGHL
+461 DE
-467 VYEVDASGNTTDI
+467 V
-480 PKLTGK
+480 
-486 TGTVYV
+486 VYV
-492 ITYSDSGKKNPDGT
+492 TTYTDSGEVNDDGT
-506 PILNATVNRA
+506 PVLTAKITREAFDNATMKQLPKTSA
-516 EFDTTKMSPLP
+516 EIVP
-527 EKAAD
+527 EQK
-532 IKTGTVYTT
+532 YTT
-541 GDIFKEVKLNANY
+541 GDTYAKTKLGT
-554 SAYVENLE
+554 AYTAYKTKLE
-562 KNKNPNTA
+562 SDNKNPNTA

-587 GLLNLNDI
+587 GLLDLNDI
-595 IGGLVSG
+595 IGGLVPG
-602 LDVSAILAKIAPDL
+602 LDVAGILKAIAPDL

-626 SKIDLTGVTVEGVQK
+626 GKIDLTGVTVEGVQK

-739 AYQPEMYPLLA
+739 AYQPDMYPLLA

-775 ERLYAYEI
+775 EKLYAYEI

>member
-222 IFGVENAL
+222 IFGVENVL

-245 RRSSTY
+245 RPT
-251 IGTEKYAD
+251 KYTVAD
-259 AFKEGCYVL
+259 YAEAFNAGCYVINN
-268 KDGAY
+268 DGAY
-273 VTMKAAGEAFC
+273 VTMKSAGETFC
-284 KQPGTIYYEKLSI
+284 KQPGTIYYESLSI

-302 AMVKDIKDSETNSSK
+302 KMVSEIEASATNASA
-317 YESDAWY
+317 YASDAWY
-324 NYFND
+324 NYTND
-329 NTEILDTR
+329 ITEILDTR

-379 KLLNG
+379 KLLDS
-384 LNLDGIIGL
+384 LKAQQLLDL
-393 VNALLQENG
+393 VNSLLKENG
-402 ADLTSGDIGNVVSQ
+402 ADLSSGDIGNVVSQ

-429 TGLAYPVQYLFGNL
+429 TGLALPVQYLFGNL
-443 NLSDKNV
+443 NFTSKEV
-450 FKSTGETAYEY
+450 YKSTGKNAFKVGALA
-461 DDEGHL
+461 DE
-467 VYEVDASGNTTDI
+467 V
-480 PKLTGK
+480 
-486 TGTVYV
+486 VYV
-492 ITYSDSGKKNPDGT
+492 TTYTDTGEVNDDGT
-506 PILNATVNRA
+506 PILTAKITREAFNDATMKQLPKTSA
-516 EFDTTKMSPLP
+516 EIVPGQK
-527 EKAAD
+527 
-532 IKTGTVYTT
+532 YTT
-541 GDIFKEVKLNANY
+541 GDTYAKTDLGTAYTAYETKLKND
-554 SAYVENLE
+554 
-562 KNKNPNTA
+562 NKNPNTA

-602 LDVSAILAKIAPDL
+602 LDVSAILKAIAPDL

-694 EDFGITSGCALAA
+694 EDFGITSGCALVA

-721 SADAAISL
+721 PADAAISL

-739 AYQPEMYPLLA
+739 AYQPDMYPLLA

-775 ERLYAYEI
+775 EKLYAYEI

>member
-89 LMLAPIAGLDI
+89 LMLAPIAGLDV

-128 WFNALSANKR
+128 WFNALSADKR
-138 ESGYAYKLNERVDN
+138 KSGYAYLLNERVDN
-152 VIRTYGL
+152 VIKTYGL

-222 IFGVENAL
+222 VFGVENVL

-245 RRSSTY
+245 RPA
-251 IGTEKYAD
+251 KYTVAD
-259 AFKEGCYVL
+259 YAEAFNAGCYVL

-273 VTMKAAGEAFC
+273 VTMKAAGETFC
-284 KQPGTIYYEKLSI
+284 KQPDTVYYEKLAI

-302 AMVKDIKDSETNSSK
+302 KMVSEIEESATNASA

-324 NYFND
+324 NYTND
-329 NTEILDTR
+329 ITEILDTR

-379 KLLNG
+379 KLLDS
-384 LNLDGIIGL
+384 LKAQQLLDL
-393 VNALLQENG
+393 VNSLLKENS
-402 ADLTSGDIGNVVSQ
+402 ADLSSGDIGNVVSQ

-429 TGLAYPVQYLFGNL
+429 TGLALPVQYLFGNL
-443 NLSDKNV
+443 DFTSKEV
-450 FKSTGETAYEY
+450 YKSTGKNAFKVGALA
-461 DDEGHL
+461 DE
-467 VYEVDASGNTTDI
+467 V
-480 PKLTGK
+480 
-486 TGTVYV
+486 VYV
-492 ITYSDSGKKNPDGT
+492 TTYTDSGEVNDDGT
-506 PILNATVNRA
+506 PVLTAKITREAFDAATMKQSPKTIA
-516 EFDTTKMSPLP
+516 EIVP
-527 EKAAD
+527 EQK
-532 IKTGTVYTT
+532 YTT
-541 GDIFKEVKLNANY
+541 GDTYAKTKLGT
-554 SAYVENLE
+554 AYTAYKTKLE
-562 KNKNPNTA
+562 SDNNNPNTA

-595 IGGLVSG
+595 IGGLVPG
-602 LDVSAILAKIAPDL
+602 LDIPAILKAIAPDL
-616 DLNAILTQIL
+616 DLNAILTQVL
-626 SKIDLTGVTVEGVQK
+626 SKIDLTGVTVEDVQK

-683 MSDYAWVKYTC
+683 MSDYAWIKYTC
-694 EDFGITSGCALAA
+694 EDFGITSGCALVA

-739 AYQPEMYPLLA
+739 AYQPNMYPLLA

-775 ERLYAYEI
+775 EKLYAYEI

>member
-70 VLKKQQAVR
+70 VLKKQQAAR
-79 TIILVILAVA
+79 TIILVILAVT
-89 LMLAPIAGLDI
+89 LMLAPVAGLDA

-128 WFNALSANKR
+128 WFNAISANKR
-138 ESGYAYKLNERVDN
+138 ESGYAYKLNDRVDN

-189 IKVTGDNI
+189 IKVTGENI
-197 DGLFDSLKAQSPYAY
+197 NGLFDSLKTQSPYAY

-222 IFGVENAL
+222 VFGVENAL

-245 RRSSTY
+245 RPT
-251 IGTEKYAD
+251 KYTVAD
-259 AFKEGCYVL
+259 YAEAFSAGCYVI

-273 VTMKAAGEAFC
+273 VTMKAAGETFS
-284 KQPGTIYYEKLSI
+284 KQPGTIYYESLSI

-302 AMVKDIKDSETNSSK
+302 KMVSEIEESATNASA

-324 NYFND
+324 NYTND
-329 NTEILDTR
+329 ITEILDTR

-350 EDNYRLTD
+350 EDNYRLND

-379 KLLNG
+379 KLLDS
-384 LNLDGIIGL
+384 LKAQQLLDL
-393 VNALLQENG
+393 VNSLLKENG
-402 ADLTSGDIGNVVSQ
+402 ADLSSGDIGNVVSQ

-429 TGLAYPVQYLFGNL
+429 TGLALPAQYLFGNL
-443 NLSDKNV
+443 DFTSKEV
-450 FKSTGETAYEY
+450 YKSTGKNAFKVGATA
-461 DDEGHL
+461 DE
-467 VYEVDASGNTTDI
+467 V
-480 PKLTGK
+480 
-486 TGTVYV
+486 VYV
-492 ITYSDSGKKNPDGT
+492 TTYTDTGEDNDDGT
-506 PILNATVNRA
+506 PVLTAKITREAFDNATM
-516 EFDTTKMSPLP
+516 KQSP
-527 EKAAD
+527 
-532 IKTGTVYTT
+532 KTNEEIVLGQKYTT
-541 GDIFKEVKLNANY
+541 GDTYAKTDLGTAYTAYKTKLE
-554 SAYVENLE
+554 SD
-562 KNKNPNTA
+562 NKNPNTA

-587 GLLNLNDI
+587 GLLDLNDI
-595 IGGLVSG
+595 IGGLVPG
-602 LDVSAILAKIAPDL
+602 LDVAGILKAIAPDL

-626 SKIDLTGVTVEGVQK
+626 GKIDLTGVTVEGVQK

-739 AYQPEMYPLLA
+739 AYQPDMYPLLA

-775 ERLYAYEI
+775 EKLYAYEI

>member
-79 TIILVILAVA
+79 TIILVILAVT
-89 LMLAPIAGLDI
+89 LMLAPVAGLDI
-100 RNEKE
+100 RNENE

-128 WFNALSANKR
+128 WFNAISADKR
-138 ESGYAYKLNERVDN
+138 ESGYAYLLNERVDN

-222 IFGVENAL
+222 VFGVENVL

-245 RRSSTY
+245 RPT
-251 IGTEKYAD
+251 KYTVAD
-259 AFKEGCYVL
+259 YAEAFNAGCYVINN
-268 KDGAY
+268 DGAY
-273 VTMKAAGEAFC
+273 VTMKAAGETFC
-284 KQPGTIYYEKLSI
+284 KQPGTIYYEQLSI

-302 AMVKDIKDSETNSSK
+302 KMVSEIEESATNASA

-324 NYFND
+324 NYTND
-329 NTEILDTR
+329 ITEILDTR
-337 TGKMTN
+337 SGEMTT
-343 YSTLRIE
+343 YSKLRIE

-379 KLLNG
+379 KLLDS
-384 LNLDGIIGL
+384 LKAQQLLDL
-393 VNALLQENG
+393 VNTLLKENG
-402 ADLTSGDIGNVVSQ
+402 ADLSSGDIGNVVSQ

-429 TGLAYPVQYLFGNL
+429 TGLALPVQYLFGNL
-443 NLSDKNV
+443 DFTSKEV
-450 FKSTGETAYEY
+450 YKSTGKNAFKVGALA
-461 DDEGHL
+461 DE
-467 VYEVDASGNTTDI
+467 V
-480 PKLTGK
+480 
-486 TGTVYV
+486 VYV
-492 ITYSDSGKKNPDGT
+492 TTYTDSGEVNDDGT
-506 PILNATVNRA
+506 PVLTAKITREAFDAATMKQLPKTNAEIVPG
-516 EFDTTKMSPLP
+516 TK
-527 EKAAD
+527 
-532 IKTGTVYTT
+532 YTT
-541 GDIFKEVKLNANY
+541 GDTYAKTKLGA
-554 SAYVENLE
+554 AYTAYKTKLE
-562 KNKNPNTA
+562 SDNKNPNTA

-595 IGGLVSG
+595 IGGLVPG
-602 LDVSAILAKIAPDL
+602 LDVAGILKAIAPDL
-616 DLNAILTQIL
+616 DLNAILAQIL

-721 SADAAISL
+721 PADAAISL

-739 AYQPEMYPLLA
+739 AYQPDMYPLLA

-775 ERLYAYEI
+775 EKLYAYEI

>member
-89 LMLAPIAGLDI
+89 LMLAPVAGLDI

-128 WFNALSANKR
+128 WFNALSADKR

-197 DGLFDSLKAQSPYAY
+197 DGLFDSLQSQSPYAY

-245 RRSSTY
+245 RPT
-251 IGTEKYAD
+251 KYTVAD
-259 AFKEGCYVL
+259 YAEAFSAGCYVI

-273 VTMKAAGEAFC
+273 VTMKAAGETFS
-284 KQPGTIYYEKLSI
+284 KQPGTVYYEKLAI

-302 AMVKDIKDSETNSSK
+302 KMVSEIEESATNASA

-324 NYFND
+324 NYTND
-329 NTEILDTR
+329 ITEILDTR
-337 TGKMTN
+337 SGKMTN

-379 KLLNG
+379 KLLDS
-384 LNLDGIIGL
+384 LKAQQLLDL
-393 VNALLQENG
+393 VNSLLLKENG
-402 ADLTSGDIGNVVSQ
+402 ADLSSGDIGNVVSQ

-429 TGLAYPVQYLFGNL
+429 TGLALPAQYLFGNL
-443 NLSDKNV
+443 DFTSKEV
-450 FKSTGETAYEY
+450 YKSTGKNAFKVGATA
-461 DDEGHL
+461 DE
-467 VYEVDASGNTTDI
+467 V
-480 PKLTGK
+480 
-486 TGTVYV
+486 VYV
-492 ITYSDSGKKNPDGT
+492 TTYKDSGEVNDDGT
-506 PILNATVNRA
+506 PVLTAKITREAFDNATM
-516 EFDTTKMSPLP
+516 KQPP
-527 EKAAD
+527 
-532 IKTGTVYTT
+532 KTNEEIVPGQKYTT
-541 GDIFKEVKLNANY
+541 GDTYAKTDLGTAYTAYKTKLE
-554 SAYVENLE
+554 SD
-562 KNKNPNTA
+562 NKNPNTA

-587 GLLNLNDI
+587 GLLDLNDI
-595 IGGLVSG
+595 IGGLVPG
-602 LDVSAILAKIAPDL
+602 LDVAGILKAIAPDL

-626 SKIDLTGVTVEGVQK
+626 GKIDLTGVTVEGVQK

-694 EDFGITSGCALAA
+694 EDFGITSGCALIA

-739 AYQPEMYPLLA
+739 AYQPDMYPLLA

-775 ERLYAYEI
+775 EKLYAYEI

>member
-79 TIILVILAVA
+79 TIILVVLAVA

-128 WFNALSANKR
+128 WFNALSADKR

-189 IKVTGDNI
+189 IKVTGENI
-197 DGLFDSLKAQSPYAY
+197 NGLFDSLKTQSPYAY

-222 IFGVENAL
+222 VFGVENAL

-245 RRSSTY
+245 RPT
-251 IGTEKYAD
+251 KYTVAD
-259 AFKEGCYVL
+259 YAEAFSAGCYVI

-273 VTMKAAGEAFC
+273 VTMKAAGETFS
-284 KQPGTIYYEKLSI
+284 KQPGTIYYESLSI

-302 AMVKDIKDSETNSSK
+302 KMVSEIEESATNASA

-324 NYFND
+324 NYTND
-329 NTEILDTR
+329 ITEILDTR

-379 KLLNG
+379 KLLDS
-384 LNLDGIIGL
+384 LKAQQLLDL
-393 VNALLQENG
+393 VNSLLKENG
-402 ADLTSGDIGNVVSQ
+402 ADLSSGDIGNVVSQ

-429 TGLAYPVQYLFGNL
+429 TGLALPAQYLFGNL
-443 NLSDKNV
+443 NFTSKEV
-450 FKSTGETAYEY
+450 YKSTGKNAFKVGATA
-461 DDEGHL
+461 DE
-467 VYEVDASGNTTDI
+467 V
-480 PKLTGK
+480 
-486 TGTVYV
+486 VYV
-492 ITYSDSGKKNPDGT
+492 TTYTDTGEVNDDGT
-506 PILNATVNRA
+506 PVLTAKITREAFDNATM
-516 EFDTTKMSPLP
+516 KQPP
-527 EKAAD
+527 
-532 IKTGTVYTT
+532 KTNEEIVPGQKYTT
-541 GDIFKEVKLNANY
+541 GDTYAKTDLGTAYTAYKTKLE
-554 SAYVENLE
+554 SD
-562 KNKNPNTA
+562 NKNPNTA

-587 GLLNLNDI
+587 GLLDLNDI
-595 IGGLVSG
+595 IGGLVPG
-602 LDVSAILAKIAPDL
+602 LDVAGILKAIAPDL

-626 SKIDLTGVTVEGVQK
+626 GKIDLTGVTVEGVQK

-694 EDFGITSGCALAA
+694 EDFGITSGCALVA

-739 AYQPEMYPLLA
+739 AYQPDMYPLLA

-775 ERLYAYEI
+775 EKLYAYEI

>member
-79 TIILVILAVA
+79 TIILVVLAVA
-89 LMLAPIAGLDI
+89 LMLAPVAGLDI

-128 WFNALSANKR
+128 WFNALSADKR

-197 DGLFDSLKAQSPYAY
+197 DGLFDSLKTQSPYAY

-245 RRSSTY
+245 RPT
-251 IGTEKYAD
+251 KYTVAD
-259 AFKEGCYVL
+259 YAEAFSAGCYVI

-273 VTMKAAGEAFC
+273 VTMKAAGETFS
-284 KQPGTIYYEKLSI
+284 KQPGTVYYEKLAI

-302 AMVKDIKDSETNSSK
+302 KMVSEIEESATNASA

-324 NYFND
+324 NYTND
-329 NTEILDTR
+329 ITEILDTR

-379 KLLNG
+379 KLLDS
-384 LNLDGIIGL
+384 LKAQQLLDL
-393 VNALLQENG
+393 VNSLLKENG
-402 ADLTSGDIGNVVSQ
+402 ADLSSGDIGNVVSQ

-429 TGLAYPVQYLFGNL
+429 TGLALPAQYLFGNL
-443 NLSDKNV
+443 NFTSKEV
-450 FKSTGETAYEY
+450 YKSTGKNAFKVGATA
-461 DDEGHL
+461 DE
-467 VYEVDASGNTTDI
+467 V
-480 PKLTGK
+480 
-486 TGTVYV
+486 VYV
-492 ITYSDSGKKNPDGT
+492 TTYKDSGEVNDDGSPVLT
-506 PILNATVNRA
+506 ATITREAFDNATMKQPPKTSA
-516 EFDTTKMSPLP
+516 EIVPGQK
-527 EKAAD
+527 
-532 IKTGTVYTT
+532 YTT
-541 GDIFKEVKLNANY
+541 GDTYAKTKLGT
-554 SAYVENLE
+554 AYTAYKTKLE
-562 KNKNPNTA
+562 SDNKNPNTA

-587 GLLNLNDI
+587 GLLDLNDI
-595 IGGLVSG
+595 IGGLVPG
-602 LDVSAILAKIAPDL
+602 LDVAGILKAIAPDL

-626 SKIDLTGVTVEGVQK
+626 GKIDLTGVTVEGVQK

-652 YSHPLL
+652 CSHPLL

-694 EDFGITSGCALAA
+694 EDFGITSGCALIA

-739 AYQPEMYPLLA
+739 AYQPDMYPLLA

-775 ERLYAYEI
+775 EKLYAYEI

>member
-89 LMLAPIAGLDI
+89 LMLAPVAGLDI

-128 WFNALSANKR
+128 WFNALSADKR

-222 IFGVENAL
+222 VFGVENAL

-245 RRSSTY
+245 RPT
-251 IGTEKYAD
+251 KYTVAD
-259 AFKEGCYVL
+259 YAEAFSAGCYVI

-273 VTMKAAGEAFC
+273 VTMKAAGETFS
-284 KQPGTIYYEKLSI
+284 KQPGTVYYEKLAI

-302 AMVKDIKDSETNSSK
+302 KMVSEIEESATNASA
-317 YESDAWY
+317 YASDAWY
-324 NYFND
+324 NYTND
-329 NTEILDTR
+329 ITEILDTR

-379 KLLNG
+379 KLLDS
-384 LNLDGIIGL
+384 LKAQQLLDL
-393 VNALLQENG
+393 VNSLLKENG
-402 ADLTSGDIGNVVSQ
+402 ADLSSGDIGNVVSQ

-429 TGLAYPVQYLFGNL
+429 TGLALPAQYLFGNL
-443 NLSDKNV
+443 NFTSKEV
-450 FKSTGETAYEY
+450 YKSTGKNAFKVGATA
-461 DDEGHL
+461 DE
-467 VYEVDASGNTTDI
+467 V
-480 PKLTGK
+480 
-486 TGTVYV
+486 VYV
-492 ITYSDSGKKNPDGT
+492 TTYTDTGEVNDDGT
-506 PILNATVNRA
+506 PVLTAKITREAFDNATM
-516 EFDTTKMSPLP
+516 KQPP
-527 EKAAD
+527 
-532 IKTGTVYTT
+532 KTNEEIVPGQKYTT
-541 GDIFKEVKLNANY
+541 GDTYAKTKLGT
-554 SAYVENLE
+554 AYTAYKTKLE
-562 KNKNPNTA
+562 SDNKNPNTA

-587 GLLNLNDI
+587 GLLDLNDI
-595 IGGLVSG
+595 IGGLVPG
-602 LDVSAILAKIAPDL
+602 LDVAGILKAIAPDL

-626 SKIDLTGVTVEGVQK
+626 GKIDLTGVTVEGVQK

-739 AYQPEMYPLLA
+739 AYQPDMYPLLA

-775 ERLYAYEI
+775 EKLYAYEI

>member
-50 ITAALVLWAGFTLL
+50 ITAVLVLWAGFTLL

-138 ESGYAYKLNERVDN
+138 ESGYAYKLNDRVDN

-222 IFGVENAL
+222 IFGVENVL

-245 RRSSTY
+245 RPT
-251 IGTEKYAD
+251 KYTVAD
-259 AFKEGCYVL
+259 YAEAFNAGCYVI

-273 VTMKAAGEAFC
+273 VTMKAAGETFC
-284 KQPGTIYYEKLSI
+284 KQPGTIYYEQLAI

-302 AMVKDIKDSETNSSK
+302 KMVSEIEASATNASA
-317 YESDAWY
+317 YASDAWY
-324 NYFND
+324 NYTND
-329 NTEILDTR
+329 ITEILDTR

-379 KLLNG
+379 KLLDS
-384 LNLDGIIGL
+384 LKAQQLLDL
-393 VNALLQENG
+393 VNSLLKENG
-402 ADLTSGDIGNVVSQ
+402 ADLSSGDIGNVVSQ

-429 TGLAYPVQYLFGNL
+429 TGLALPAQYLFGNL
-443 NLSDKNV
+443 NFTSKEV
-450 FKSTGETAYEY
+450 YKSTGKNAFKVGALA
-461 DDEGHL
+461 DE
-467 VYEVDASGNTTDI
+467 V
-480 PKLTGK
+480 
-486 TGTVYV
+486 VYV
-492 ITYSDSGKKNPDGT
+492 TTYTDSGEVNDDGT
-506 PILNATVNRA
+506 PILTAKITREAFDAATMVQPPKTNAEIVPG
-516 EFDTTKMSPLP
+516 TK
-527 EKAAD
+527 
-532 IKTGTVYTT
+532 YTT
-541 GDIFKEVKLNANY
+541 GDTYAKTDLGTAYKAYETKLKND
-554 SAYVENLE
+554 
-562 KNKNPNTA
+562 NKNPNTA

-602 LDVSAILAKIAPDL
+602 LDVSAILKAIAPDL

-775 ERLYAYEI
+775 EKLYAYEI

>member
-70 VLKKQQAVR
+70 VLKKQQAAR

-89 LMLAPIAGLDI
+89 LMLAPVAGLDI

-138 ESGYAYKLNERVDN
+138 ESGYAYKLNDRVDN

-197 DGLFDSLKAQSPYAY
+197 NGLFDSLKTQSPYAY

-222 IFGVENAL
+222 VFGVENAL

-245 RRSSTY
+245 RPT
-251 IGTEKYAD
+251 KYTVAD
-259 AFKEGCYVL
+259 YAEAFSAGCYVI

-284 KQPGTIYYEKLSI
+284 KQPGTIYYEQLAI

-302 AMVKDIKDSETNSSK
+302 KMVSEIEESATNASA

-324 NYFND
+324 NYTND
-329 NTEILDTR
+329 ITEILDTR

-379 KLLNG
+379 KLLDS
-384 LNLDGIIGL
+384 LKAQQLLDL
-393 VNALLQENG
+393 VNSLLKENG
-402 ADLTSGDIGNVVSQ
+402 ADLSSGDIGNVVSQ

-429 TGLAYPVQYLFGNL
+429 TGLALPAQYLFGNL
-443 NLSDKNV
+443 DFTSKEV
-450 FKSTGETAYEY
+450 YKSTGKNAFKVGALA
-461 DDEGHL
+461 DE
-467 VYEVDASGNTTDI
+467 V
-480 PKLTGK
+480 
-486 TGTVYV
+486 VYV
-492 ITYSDSGKKNPDGT
+492 TTYTDSGEVNDDGT
-506 PILNATVNRA
+506 PVLTAKITREAFDNATMKQLPKTSA
-516 EFDTTKMSPLP
+516 EIVP
-527 EKAAD
+527 EQK
-532 IKTGTVYTT
+532 YTT
-541 GDIFKEVKLNANY
+541 GDTYAKTKLEA
-554 SAYVENLE
+554 AYTAYKTKLE
-562 KNKNPNTA
+562 SDNKNPNTA

-595 IGGLVSG
+595 IGGLVPG
-602 LDVSAILAKIAPDL
+602 LDVAGILKAIAPDL

-739 AYQPEMYPLLA
+739 AYQPDMYPLLA

-775 ERLYAYEI
+775 EKLYAYEI

>member
-70 VLKKQQAVR
+70 VLKKQQAAR

-89 LMLAPIAGLDI
+89 LMLAPVAGLDI

-128 WFNALSANKR
+128 WFNALSADKR

-197 DGLFDSLKAQSPYAY
+197 DGLFDSLQSQSPYAY

-245 RRSSTY
+245 RPT
-251 IGTEKYAD
+251 KYTVAD
-259 AFKEGCYVL
+259 YAEAFNAGCYVI

-273 VTMKAAGEAFC
+273 VTMKAAGETFS
-284 KQPGTIYYEKLSI
+284 KQPGTVYYEKLAI

-302 AMVKDIKDSETNSSK
+302 KMVSEIEESATNASA

-324 NYFND
+324 NYTND
-329 NTEILDTR
+329 ITEILDTR

-379 KLLNG
+379 KLLDS
-384 LNLDGIIGL
+384 LKAQQLLDL
-393 VNALLQENG
+393 VNSLLKENG
-402 ADLTSGDIGNVVSQ
+402 ADLSSGDIGNVVSQ

-429 TGLAYPVQYLFGNL
+429 TGLALPAQYLFGNL
-443 NLSDKNV
+443 DFTSKEV
-450 FKSTGETAYEY
+450 YKSTGKNAFKVGATA
-461 DDEGHL
+461 DE
-467 VYEVDASGNTTDI
+467 V
-480 PKLTGK
+480 
-486 TGTVYV
+486 VYV
-492 ITYSDSGKKNPDGT
+492 TTYTDTGEVNDDGSPVLTATITREAFD
-506 PILNATVNRA
+506 NATMKQPPKTSA
-516 EFDTTKMSPLP
+516 EIVPGQK
-527 EKAAD
+527 
-532 IKTGTVYTT
+532 YTT
-541 GDIFKEVKLNANY
+541 GDTYAKTKLGT
-554 SAYVENLE
+554 AYTAYKTKLE
-562 KNKNPNTA
+562 SDNKNPNTA

-587 GLLNLNDI
+587 GLLDLNDI
-595 IGGLVSG
+595 IGGLVPG
-602 LDVSAILAKIAPDL
+602 LDVAGILKAIAPDL

-626 SKIDLTGVTVEGVQK
+626 GKIDLTGVTVEGVQK

-739 AYQPEMYPLLA
+739 AYQPDMYPLLA

-775 ERLYAYEI
+775 EKLYAYEI

>member
-138 ESGYAYKLNERVDN
+138 ESGYAYKLNDRVDN

-222 IFGVENAL
+222 IFGVENVL

-245 RRSSTY
+245 RPT
-251 IGTEKYAD
+251 KYTVAD
-259 AFKEGCYVL
+259 YAEAFNAGCYVINN
-268 KDGAY
+268 DGAY
-273 VTMKAAGEAFC
+273 VTMKAAGEPFC
-284 KQPGTIYYEKLSI
+284 KQPGTIYYEQLAI

-302 AMVKDIKDSETNSSK
+302 KMVSEIEESATNASA
-317 YESDAWY
+317 YASDAWY
-324 NYFND
+324 NYTND
-329 NTEILDTR
+329 ITEILDTR
-337 TGKMTN
+337 SGEMTT
-343 YSTLRIE
+343 YSKLRIE

-379 KLLNG
+379 KLLDS
-384 LNLDGIIGL
+384 LKAQQLLDL
-393 VNALLQENG
+393 VNSLLKENG
-402 ADLTSGDIGNVVSQ
+402 ADLSSGDIGNVVSQ

-429 TGLAYPVQYLFGNL
+429 TGLALPAQYLFGNL
-443 NLSDKNV
+443 NFTSKEV
-450 FKSTGETAYEY
+450 YKSTGKNAFKVGALA
-461 DDEGHL
+461 DE
-467 VYEVDASGNTTDI
+467 V
-480 PKLTGK
+480 
-486 TGTVYV
+486 VYV
-492 ITYSDSGKKNPDGT
+492 TTYTDSGEVNDDGT
-506 PILNATVNRA
+506 PILTAKITREAFDNATMKQPPKTNA
-516 EFDTTKMSPLP
+516 EIVPGQK
-527 EKAAD
+527 
-532 IKTGTVYTT
+532 YTT
-541 GDIFKEVKLNANY
+541 GDTYAKTDLGTAYKAYETKLKND
-554 SAYVENLE
+554 
-562 KNKNPNTA
+562 NKNPNTA

-587 GLLNLNDI
+587 SLLNLNDI

-602 LDVSAILAKIAPDL
+602 LDVSAILKAIAPDL
-616 DLNAILTQIL
+616 DLNAILSQVL

-721 SADAAISL
+721 PADAAISL

-775 ERLYAYEI
+775 EKLYAYEI

>member
-79 TIILVILAVA
+79 TIILVVLAVA

-128 WFNALSANKR
+128 WFNAISANKR
-138 ESGYAYKLNERVDN
+138 ESGYAYKLNDRVDN

-245 RRSSTY
+245 RPT
-251 IGTEKYAD
+251 KYTVAD
-259 AFKEGCYVL
+259 YAEAFSAGCYVINN
-268 KDGAY
+268 DGAY
-273 VTMKAAGEAFC
+273 VTMKAAGETFS
-284 KQPGTIYYEKLSI
+284 KQPGTIYYEQLAI

-302 AMVKDIKDSETNSSK
+302 KMVSEIEESATNASA

-324 NYFND
+324 NYTND
-329 NTEILDTR
+329 ITEILDTR
-337 TGKMTN
+337 TGEMTN

-379 KLLNG
+379 KLLDS
-384 LNLDGIIGL
+384 LKAQQLLDL
-393 VNALLQENG
+393 VNSLLKENS
-402 ADLTSGDIGNVVSQ
+402 ADLSSGDIGNVVSQ

-429 TGLAYPVQYLFGNL
+429 TGLALPAQYLFGNL
-443 NLSDKNV
+443 DFTSKEV
-450 FKSTGETAYEY
+450 YKSTGKNAFKVGATA
-461 DDEGHL
+461 DE
-467 VYEVDASGNTTDI
+467 V
-480 PKLTGK
+480 
-486 TGTVYV
+486 VYV
-492 ITYSDSGKKNPDGT
+492 TTYKDSGEVNDDGT
-506 PILNATVNRA
+506 PVLTAKITREAFDNATMKQLPKTSA
-516 EFDTTKMSPLP
+516 EIVP
-527 EKAAD
+527 EQK
-532 IKTGTVYTT
+532 YTT
-541 GDIFKEVKLNANY
+541 GDTYAKTKLGT
-554 SAYVENLE
+554 AYTAYKTKLE
-562 KNKNPNTA
+562 SDNKNPNTA

-595 IGGLVSG
+595 IGGLVPG
-602 LDVSAILAKIAPDL
+602 LDVAGILKAIAPDL

-626 SKIDLTGVTVEGVQK
+626 GKIDLTGVTVEGVQK

-739 AYQPEMYPLLA
+739 AYQPDMYPLLA

-775 ERLYAYEI
+775 EKLYAYEI

>member
-70 VLKKQQAVR
+70 VLKKQQAAR
-79 TIILVILAVA
+79 TIILVILAVT
-89 LMLAPIAGLDI
+89 LMLAPVAGLDA

-128 WFNALSANKR
+128 WFNAISANKR
-138 ESGYAYKLNERVDN
+138 ESGYAYKLNDRVDN

-197 DGLFDSLKAQSPYAY
+197 DGLFDSLKTQSPYAY

-222 IFGVENAL
+222 VFGVENAL

-245 RRSSTY
+245 RPT
-251 IGTEKYAD
+251 KYTVAD
-259 AFKEGCYVL
+259 YAEAFSAGCYVI

-273 VTMKAAGEAFC
+273 VTMKAAGETFS
-284 KQPGTIYYEKLSI
+284 KQPGTVYYEKLAI

-302 AMVKDIKDSETNSSK
+302 KMVSEIEESATNASA

-324 NYFND
+324 NYTND
-329 NTEILDTR
+329 ITEILDTR
-337 TGKMTN
+337 SGKMTN

-379 KLLNG
+379 KLLDS
-384 LNLDGIIGL
+384 LKAQQLLDL
-393 VNALLQENG
+393 VNSLLLKENG
-402 ADLTSGDIGNVVSQ
+402 ADLSSGDIGNVVSQ

-429 TGLAYPVQYLFGNL
+429 TGLALPAQYLFGNL
-443 NLSDKNV
+443 DFTSKEV
-450 FKSTGETAYEY
+450 YKSTGKNAFKVGATA
-461 DDEGHL
+461 DE
-467 VYEVDASGNTTDI
+467 V
-480 PKLTGK
+480 
-486 TGTVYV
+486 VYV
-492 ITYSDSGKKNPDGT
+492 TTYKDSGEVNDDGSPVLT
-506 PILNATVNRA
+506 ATITREAFDNATMKQPPKTSA
-516 EFDTTKMSPLP
+516 EIVPGQK
-527 EKAAD
+527 
-532 IKTGTVYTT
+532 YTT
-541 GDIFKEVKLNANY
+541 GDTYAKTKLGT
-554 SAYVENLE
+554 AYTAYKTKLE
-562 KNKNPNTA
+562 SDNKNPNTA

-587 GLLNLNDI
+587 GLLDLNDI
-595 IGGLVSG
+595 IGGLVPG
-602 LDVSAILAKIAPDL
+602 LDVAGILKAIAPDL

-626 SKIDLTGVTVEGVQK
+626 GKIDLTGVTVEGVQK

-739 AYQPEMYPLLA
+739 AYQPDMYPLLA

-775 ERLYAYEI
+775 EKLYAYEI

>member
-79 TIILVILAVA
+79 TIILVVLAVA
-89 LMLAPIAGLDI
+89 LMLAPVAGLDI

-128 WFNALSANKR
+128 WFNALSADKR
-138 ESGYAYKLNERVDN
+138 ESGYAYKLNDRVDN

-197 DGLFDSLKAQSPYAY
+197 DGLFDSLKTQSPYAY

-222 IFGVENAL
+222 VFGVENAL

-245 RRSSTY
+245 RPT
-251 IGTEKYAD
+251 KYTVAD
-259 AFKEGCYVL
+259 YAEAFSAGCYVI

-273 VTMKAAGEAFC
+273 VTMKAAGEPFC
-284 KQPGTIYYEKLSI
+284 KQPGTIYYESLSI

-302 AMVKDIKDSETNSSK
+302 KMVSEIEESATNASA

-324 NYFND
+324 NYTND
-329 NTEILDTR
+329 ITEILDTR

-379 KLLNG
+379 KLLDS
-384 LNLDGIIGL
+384 LKAQQLLDL
-393 VNALLQENG
+393 VNSLLKDND
-402 ADLTSGDIGNVVSQ
+402 ADLSSGDIGNVVSQ

-429 TGLAYPVQYLFGNL
+429 TGLALPAQYLFGNL
-443 NLSDKNV
+443 NFTSKEV
-450 FKSTGETAYEY
+450 YKSTGKNAFKVGATA
-461 DDEGHL
+461 DE
-467 VYEVDASGNTTDI
+467 V
-480 PKLTGK
+480 
-486 TGTVYV
+486 VYV
-492 ITYSDSGKKNPDGT
+492 TTYTDTGEVNDDGT
-506 PILNATVNRA
+506 PVLTAKITREAFDNATMKQPPKTNEEIVPG
-516 EFDTTKMSPLP
+516 TK
-527 EKAAD
+527 
-532 IKTGTVYTT
+532 YTT
-541 GDIFKEVKLNANY
+541 GDTYAKTDLGTAYTAYKTKLE
-554 SAYVENLE
+554 SD
-562 KNKNPNTA
+562 NKNPNTA

-587 GLLNLNDI
+587 GLLDLNDI
-595 IGGLVSG
+595 IGGLVPG
-602 LDVSAILAKIAPDL
+602 LDVAGILKAIAPDL

-626 SKIDLTGVTVEGVQK
+626 GKIDLTGVTVEGVQK

-694 EDFGITSGCALAA
+694 EDFGITSGCALVA

-739 AYQPEMYPLLA
+739 AYQPDMYPLLA

-775 ERLYAYEI
+775 EKLYAYEI

>member
-79 TIILVILAVA
+79 TIILVVLAVA

-138 ESGYAYKLNERVDN
+138 ESGYAYKLNDRVDN

-159 SEYYPKM
+159 SGYYPKM

-189 IKVTGDNI
+189 IKVTADNI
-197 DGLFDSLKAQSPYAY
+197 SGLFDSLKTQSPYAY

-245 RRSSTY
+245 RPT
-251 IGTEKYAD
+251 KYTVAD
-259 AFKEGCYVL
+259 YAEAFSAGCYVI

-273 VTMKAAGEAFC
+273 VTMKAAGETFS
-284 KQPGTIYYEKLSI
+284 KQPGTIYYEQLAI

-302 AMVKDIKDSETNSSK
+302 KMVSEIEESATNASA

-324 NYFND
+324 NYTND
-329 NTEILDTR
+329 ITEILDTR

-379 KLLNG
+379 KLLDS
-384 LNLDGIIGL
+384 LKAQQLLDL
-393 VNALLQENG
+393 VNSLLKDND
-402 ADLTSGDIGNVVSQ
+402 ADLSSGDIGNVVSQ

-429 TGLAYPVQYLFGNL
+429 TGLALPAQYLFGNL
-443 NLSDKNV
+443 NFTSKEV
-450 FKSTGETAYEY
+450 YKSTGKNAFKVGATA
-461 DDEGHL
+461 DE
-467 VYEVDASGNTTDI
+467 V
-480 PKLTGK
+480 
-486 TGTVYV
+486 VYV
-492 ITYSDSGKKNPDGT
+492 TTYTDTGEVNDDGT
-506 PILNATVNRA
+506 PVLTAKITREAFDNATM
-516 EFDTTKMSPLP
+516 KQPP
-527 EKAAD
+527 
-532 IKTGTVYTT
+532 KTNEEIVPGQKYTT
-541 GDIFKEVKLNANY
+541 GDTYAKTDLGTAYTAYKTKLE
-554 SAYVENLE
+554 SD
-562 KNKNPNTA
+562 NKNPNTA

-587 GLLNLNDI
+587 GLLDLNDI
-595 IGGLVSG
+595 IGGLVPG
-602 LDVSAILAKIAPDL
+602 LDVAGILKAIAPDL

-626 SKIDLTGVTVEGVQK
+626 GKIDLTGVTVEGVQK

-739 AYQPEMYPLLA
+739 AYQPDMYPLLA

-775 ERLYAYEI
+775 EKLYAYEI

>member
-89 LMLAPIAGLDI
+89 LMLAPVAGLDI

-128 WFNALSANKR
+128 WFNALSADKR

-197 DGLFDSLKAQSPYAY
+197 DGLFDSLQSQSPYAY

-245 RRSSTY
+245 RPT
-251 IGTEKYAD
+251 KYTVAD
-259 AFKEGCYVL
+259 YAEAFSAGCYVI

-273 VTMKAAGEAFC
+273 VTMKAAGETFS
-284 KQPGTIYYEKLSI
+284 KQPGTIYYEQLAI

-302 AMVKDIKDSETNSSK
+302 KMVSEIEESATNASA

-324 NYFND
+324 NYTND
-329 NTEILDTR
+329 ITEILDTR

-379 KLLNG
+379 KLLDS
-384 LNLDGIIGL
+384 LKAQQLLDL
-393 VNALLQENG
+393 VNSLLKENG
-402 ADLTSGDIGNVVSQ
+402 ADLSSGDIGNVVSQ

-429 TGLAYPVQYLFGNL
+429 TGLALPAQYLFGNL
-443 NLSDKNV
+443 NFTSKEV
-450 FKSTGETAYEY
+450 YKSTGKNAFKVGATA
-461 DDEGHL
+461 DE
-467 VYEVDASGNTTDI
+467 V
-480 PKLTGK
+480 
-486 TGTVYV
+486 VYV
-492 ITYSDSGKKNPDGT
+492 TTYTDSGEVNDDGT
-506 PILNATVNRA
+506 PVLTAKITREAFDNATMKQLPKTSA
-516 EFDTTKMSPLP
+516 EIVPGQK
-527 EKAAD
+527 
-532 IKTGTVYTT
+532 YTT
-541 GDIFKEVKLNANY
+541 GDTYAKTKLGT
-554 SAYVENLE
+554 AYTAYKTKLE
-562 KNKNPNTA
+562 SDNKNPNTA

-587 GLLNLNDI
+587 GLLDLNDI
-595 IGGLVSG
+595 IGGLVPG
-602 LDVSAILAKIAPDL
+602 LDVAGILKAIAPDL

-626 SKIDLTGVTVEGVQK
+626 GKIDLTGVTVEGVQK

-739 AYQPEMYPLLA
+739 AYQPDMYPLLA

-775 ERLYAYEI
+775 EKLYAYEI

>member
-128 WFNALSANKR
+128 WFNALSVNKR
-138 ESGYAYKLNERVDN
+138 ESGYAYKLNDRVDN

-222 IFGVENAL
+222 IFGVENVL

-379 KLLNG
+379 KLLDS
-384 LNLDGIIGL
+384 LKAQQLLDL
-393 VNALLQENG
+393 VNSLLKENG
-402 ADLTSGDIGNVVSQ
+402 ADLSSGDIGNVVSQ
-416 LLYGYNNGKGGET
+416 LLYGYNNGKEGGET
-429 TGLAYPVQYLFGNL
+429 TGLALPAQYLFGNL
-443 NLSDKNV
+443 NFTSKEV
-450 FKSTGETAYEY
+450 YKSTGKNAFKVGALA
-461 DDEGHL
+461 DE
-467 VYEVDASGNTTDI
+467 V
-480 PKLTGK
+480 
-486 TGTVYV
+486 VYV
-492 ITYSDSGKKNPDGT
+492 TTYTDSGEVNDDGT
-506 PILNATVNRA
+506 PILTAKITRETFDAATMKQRPTTNAEIVLGQ
-516 EFDTTKMSPLP
+516 K
-527 EKAAD
+527 
-532 IKTGTVYTT
+532 YTT
-541 GDIFKEVKLNANY
+541 GDTYAKTDLGTAYTAYKTKLE
-554 SAYVENLE
+554 SD
-562 KNKNPNTA
+562 NKNPNTA

-595 IGGLVSG
+595 IGGLVPG
-602 LDVSAILAKIAPDL
+602 LDVARILKAIAPDL
-616 DLNAILTQIL
+616 DLNAILTQVL
-626 SKIDLTGVTVEGVQK
+626 SKIDLTGVTVGDVQE

-721 SADAAISL
+721 SADSAISL

-775 ERLYAYEI
+775 EKLYAYEI

>member
-70 VLKKQQAVR
+70 VLKKQQAAR
-79 TIILVILAVA
+79 TIILVILAVT
-89 LMLAPIAGLDI
+89 LMLAPVAGLDA

-128 WFNALSANKR
+128 WFNAISANKR

-173 NTAVAYYQV
+173 NTAVAYYQI

-197 DGLFDSLKAQSPYAY
+197 DGLFDSLQSQSPYAY

-245 RRSSTY
+245 RPT
-251 IGTEKYAD
+251 KYTVAD
-259 AFKEGCYVL
+259 YAEAFSAGCYVI

-273 VTMKAAGEAFC
+273 VTMKAAGETFS
-284 KQPGTIYYEKLSI
+284 KQPGTIYYEQLAI

-302 AMVKDIKDSETNSSK
+302 KMVSEIEESATNASA

-324 NYFND
+324 NYTND
-329 NTEILDTR
+329 ITEILDTR

-379 KLLNG
+379 KLLDS
-384 LNLDGIIGL
+384 LKAQQLLDL
-393 VNALLQENG
+393 VNSLLKDND
-402 ADLTSGDIGNVVSQ
+402 ADLSSGDIGNVVSQ

-429 TGLAYPVQYLFGNL
+429 TGLALPAQYLFGNL
-443 NLSDKNV
+443 NFTSKEV
-450 FKSTGETAYEY
+450 YKSTGKNAFKVGATA
-461 DDEGHL
+461 DE
-467 VYEVDASGNTTDI
+467 V
-480 PKLTGK
+480 
-486 TGTVYV
+486 VYV
-492 ITYSDSGKKNPDGT
+492 TTYTDTGEVNDDGT
-506 PILNATVNRA
+506 PVLTAKITREAFDNATM
-516 EFDTTKMSPLP
+516 KQPP
-527 EKAAD
+527 
-532 IKTGTVYTT
+532 KTNEEIVPGQKYTT
-541 GDIFKEVKLNANY
+541 GDTYAKTDLGTAYTAYKTKLE
-554 SAYVENLE
+554 SD
-562 KNKNPNTA
+562 NKNPNTA

-587 GLLNLNDI
+587 GLLDLNDI
-595 IGGLVSG
+595 IGGLVPG
-602 LDVSAILAKIAPDL
+602 LDVAGILKAIAPDL

-626 SKIDLTGVTVEGVQK
+626 GKIDLTGVTVEGVQK

-694 EDFGITSGCALAA
+694 EDFGITSGCALIA

-739 AYQPEMYPLLA
+739 AYQPDMYPLLA

-775 ERLYAYEI
+775 EKLYAYEI

>member
-138 ESGYAYKLNERVDN
+138 ESGYAYKLNDRVDN

-245 RRSSTY
+245 RPT
-251 IGTEKYAD
+251 KYTVAD
-259 AFKEGCYVL
+259 YAEAFNAGCYVI

-273 VTMKAAGEAFC
+273 VTMKAAGETFS
-284 KQPGTIYYEKLSI
+284 KQPGTIYYEQLAI

-302 AMVKDIKDSETNSSK
+302 KMVSEIEASATNASA
-317 YESDAWY
+317 YASDAWY
-324 NYFND
+324 NYTHDF
-329 NTEILDTR
+329 TEILDTR
-337 TGKMTN
+337 SGEMTT
-343 YSTLRIE
+343 YSKLRIE

-379 KLLNG
+379 KLLDS
-384 LNLDGIIGL
+384 LKAQQLLDL
-393 VNALLQENG
+393 VNSLLKENG
-402 ADLTSGDIGNVVSQ
+402 ADLSSGDIGNVVSQ

-429 TGLAYPVQYLFGNL
+429 TGLALPVQYLFGNL
-443 NLSDKNV
+443 NFTSKEV
-450 FKSTGETAYEY
+450 YKSTGKNAFKVGALA
-461 DDEGHL
+461 DE
-467 VYEVDASGNTTDI
+467 V
-480 PKLTGK
+480 
-486 TGTVYV
+486 VYV
-492 ITYSDSGKKNPDGT
+492 TTYTDTGEVNDDGT
-506 PILNATVNRA
+506 PVLTAKITREAFDNATMKQPPKTNA
-516 EFDTTKMSPLP
+516 EIVPGTK
-527 EKAAD
+527 
-532 IKTGTVYTT
+532 YTT
-541 GDIFKEVKLNANY
+541 GDTYAKTDLGTAYKAYETKLKND
-554 SAYVENLE
+554 
-562 KNKNPNTA
+562 NKNPNTA

-602 LDVSAILAKIAPDL
+602 LDVSAILKAIAPDL
-616 DLNAILTQIL
+616 DLNAILTQVL

-694 EDFGITSGCALAA
+694 EDFGITSGCALVA

-775 ERLYAYEI
+775 EKLYAYEI

>member
-70 VLKKQQAVR
+70 VLKKQQAAR

-128 WFNALSANKR
+128 WFNALSADKR

-197 DGLFDSLKAQSPYAY
+197 DGLFDSLQSQSPYAY

-222 IFGVENAL
+222 VFGVENAL

-245 RRSSTY
+245 RPT
-251 IGTEKYAD
+251 KYTVAD
-259 AFKEGCYVL
+259 YAEAFSAGCYVI

-273 VTMKAAGEAFC
+273 VTMKAAGETFS
-284 KQPGTIYYEKLSI
+284 KQPGTVYYEKLAI

-302 AMVKDIKDSETNSSK
+302 KMVSEIEESATNASA

-324 NYFND
+324 NYTND
-329 NTEILDTR
+329 ITEILDTR

-379 KLLNG
+379 KLLDS
-384 LNLDGIIGL
+384 LKAQQLLDL
-393 VNALLQENG
+393 VNSLLKENG
-402 ADLTSGDIGNVVSQ
+402 ADLSSGDIGNVVSQ

-429 TGLAYPVQYLFGNL
+429 TGLALPAQYLFGNL
-443 NLSDKNV
+443 DFTSKEV
-450 FKSTGETAYEY
+450 YKSTGKNAFKVGALA
-461 DDEGHL
+461 DE
-467 VYEVDASGNTTDI
+467 V
-480 PKLTGK
+480 
-486 TGTVYV
+486 VYV
-492 ITYSDSGKKNPDGT
+492 TTYTDSGEVNDDGT
-506 PILNATVNRA
+506 PVLTAKITREAFDNATMKQLPKTSA
-516 EFDTTKMSPLP
+516 EIVPGQK
-527 EKAAD
+527 
-532 IKTGTVYTT
+532 YTT
-541 GDIFKEVKLNANY
+541 GDTYAKTKLGT
-554 SAYVENLE
+554 AYTAYKTKLE
-562 KNKNPNTA
+562 SDNKNPNTA

-587 GLLNLNDI
+587 GLLDLNDI
-595 IGGLVSG
+595 IGGLVPG
-602 LDVSAILAKIAPDL
+602 LDVAGILKAIAPDL

-626 SKIDLTGVTVEGVQK
+626 GKIDLTGVTVEGVQK

-739 AYQPEMYPLLA
+739 AYQPDMYPLLA

-775 ERLYAYEI
+775 EKLYAYEI